1 MERFSIENLLE
12 LMNAYIIVPTWL
24 PDCLVQLING
34 FIGEYKGFAG
44 PHQAPRLNIKDRFTG
59 IWGLSL

>member
-34 FIGEYKGFAG
+34 FIGEY
-44 PHQAPRLNIKDRFTG
+44 RETVY
-59 IWGLSL
+59 SL